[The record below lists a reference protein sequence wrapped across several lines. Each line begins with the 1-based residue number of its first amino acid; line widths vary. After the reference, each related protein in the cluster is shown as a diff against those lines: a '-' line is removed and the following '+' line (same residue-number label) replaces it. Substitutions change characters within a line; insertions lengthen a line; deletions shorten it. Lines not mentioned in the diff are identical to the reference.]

1 MVLNNREVIVSKWR
15 VYQMNKQELRE
26 LILDEI
32 RKLQEV
38 NAMHSSSGK
47 FASKKNAETYSL
59 TANALDNKTLSKD
72 QEAPARGRVSKNGKI
87 SSKFGMNTG
96 KPDKQCG
103 RLTIKGKPKK
113 KTRSCKDYP
122 SKYKEGLLEDPK
134 PAPADIP
141 TKKTGR
147 NPPRKTKKPR
157 RVIKVRILRK
167 EGRQSERPISKKR
180 KREEIFPGSSELQS
194 LARGITEQ
202 PDQDI
207 SLDDWID
214 GLKKLLATATPR
226 EKSEV
231 RSKLAKIGFY
241 SGDTA
246 GKLCKQKGLMDAES
260 WLKLQNNISLSSKG
274 ELFKKPK

>member
-1 MVLNNREVIVSKWR
+1 
-15 VYQMNKQELRE
+15 MNSQELRE
-26 LILDEI
+26 LIMDEI

-38 NAMHSSSGK
+38 NAFHSKTGRFSSKG
-47 FASKKNAETYSL
+47 NAETYSL

-72 QEAPARGRVSKNGKI
+72 QEVPARGTVSKNGKI
-87 SSKFGMNTG
+87 ASKFGMNTSS
-96 KPDKQCG
+96 PDKQCG

-122 SKYKEGLLEDPK
+122 KKYKEGLLQDPK
-134 PAPADIP
+134 SIP
-141 TKKTGR
+141 EDVPSKNPGW

-157 RVIKVRILRK
+157 KAIVVRILRK
-167 EGRQSERPISKKR
+167 EGVHSERPISKKR
-180 KREEIFPGSSELQS
+180 KRDEIFPGSSELQS

-214 GLKKLLATATPR
+214 GLKKLLATATPQ

-231 RSKLAKIGFY
+231 SRKLAKIGFY

-246 GKLCKQKGLMDAES
+246 AKLCKQKGLMDAES

-274 ELFKKPK
+274 ELFKKSK